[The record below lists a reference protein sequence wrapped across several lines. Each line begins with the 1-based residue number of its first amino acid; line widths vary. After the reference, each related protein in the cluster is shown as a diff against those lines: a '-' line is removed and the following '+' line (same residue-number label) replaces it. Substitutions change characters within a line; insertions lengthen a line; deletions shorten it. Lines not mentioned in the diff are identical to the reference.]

1 MTARPVLPRYAR
13 ASFGSGE
20 RTRRGP
26 GSPDGDLGSRGA
38 RSGRFTRIGNGEVG
52 GKAAGLLRLLEH
64 LDAALPD
71 GRFGPFEVT
80 VPSFT
85 VVTADWFES
94 FLEENGLPGAV
105 DGRRDDEIARA
116 FQRASLPA
124 GLVGDLRAL
133 MEDVHAP
140 LALRSSSLLE
150 DALEH
155 PFAGVYGTK
164 MTPND
169 QFDADV
175 RFTRMVE
182 GIKLVWASTFFAAA
196 RAYRARVGA
205 GESERMAVLVQEV
218 VGRRHR
224 GRYYPDV
231 SGVARSLAFYRFGG
245 TAPEEGI
252 AQLALGL
259 GRTIV
264 QGEPAW
270 TFSPAHPK
278 ALPPYRSTGDLLRDT
293 QTRFWAVR
301 MGDPP
306 EYDPT
311 RETEYLVHTPLGDAE
326 RDGTLCLTAS
336 TFDPGSERLVP
347 GVGRA
352 GPRVLTFAPLLV
364 LEELPLAALVRA
376 LLALTAGALGGP
388 VELEF
393 AVTLPDAGDAAPRFC
408 LLQARRMAVSSE
420 RLDLAAERPG
430 WAPLVSSDHVLGNGA
445 VEGIADVVYL
455 VPERFDAG
463 KTQAMAAEIAGLNRR
478 LLDEGRPYLLIGFG
492 RWGSADPWLGV
503 PVSWGDVS
511 GAGVLVETSPRG
523 RPIEMSQGSHFF
535 HNLAAFSVPYACVAQ
550 DGEAID
556 WEWLRAR
563 PALSETPFVR
573 HLRLERPLLVEVD
586 GRAGRGVVRR
596 RADEGGPR

>member
-1 MTARPVLPRYAR
+1 VTAFAALTRYSR
-13 ASFGSGE
+13 ASFGAGE
-20 RTRRGP
+20 
-26 GSPDGDLGSRGA
+26 
-38 RSGRFTRIGNGEVG
+38 RFTRIGEGPVG
-52 GKAAGLLRLLEH
+52 GKAAGLLRILER
-64 LDAALPD
+64 LDAAFPD

-85 VVTADWFES
+85 VIAADWFES
-94 FLEENGLPGAV
+94 FLEENGLPGALDRLR
-105 DGRRDDEIARA
+105 DGEIAMA
-116 FQRASLPA
+116 FQRANLPI

-133 MEDVHAP
+133 MEDVRAP

-169 QFDADV
+169 QLDADT

-182 GIKLVWASTFFAAA
+182 AIKFVWASTFFAAA

-205 GESERMAVLVQEV
+205 GESERMAVVVQEV
-218 VGRRHR
+218 VGRRHQTR
-224 GRYYPDV
+224 HYPDV

-245 TAPEEGI
+245 TEPEEGI

-270 TFSPAHPK
+270 TFCPARPK
-278 ALPPYRSTGDLLRDT
+278 ATPPYRSTGDLLRET

-301 MGDPP
+301 MGEPP

-311 RETEYLVHTPLGDAE
+311 RETEYLVHATLADAE
-326 RDGTLCLTAS
+326 KDGTLSFTAS
-336 TFDPGSERLVP
+336 TLDPRSERLVP
-347 GVGRA
+347 GLGRA

-364 LEELPLAALVRA
+364 LDELPLAALVRT
-376 LLALTAGALGGP
+376 LLALTGDAMGGP

-408 LLQARRMAVSSE
+408 VLQARRMAVSSE
-420 RLDLAAERPG
+420 SVDLTAERRG
-430 WAPLVSSDHVLGNGA
+430 WVPLVSSDHMLGNGV

-463 KTQAMAAEIAGLNRR
+463 KTPIMAAEIAGLNRR

-503 PVSWGDVS
+503 PVNWGDVS
-511 GAGVLVETSPRG
+511 GAGVMVETSPRG

-535 HNLAAFSVPYACVAQ
+535 HNLAAFSVPYACVPEG
-550 DGEAID
+550 GETID

-563 PALSETPFVR
+563 PAEFETAFVR
-573 HLRLERPLLVEVD
+573 HVRLEAPLLVEVD
-586 GRAGRGVVRR
+586 GRVGEGAVLR
-596 RADEGGPR
+596 RADEDGPQ

>member
-1 MTARPVLPRYAR
+1 MTALSPLARYSR
-13 ASFGSGE
+13 ASLVGG
-20 RTRRGP
+20 
-26 GSPDGDLGSRGA
+26 
-38 RSGRFTRIGNGEVG
+38 GRFTRIGEGPVG
-52 GKAAGLLRLLEH
+52 GKAAGLVRLLER
-64 LDAALPD
+64 LGSAFPD

-85 VVTADWFES
+85 VVAADWFET
-94 FLEENGLPGAV
+94 FCGENGLRGGPG
-105 DGRRDDEIARA
+105 RLRDDEIASE
-116 FQRASLPA
+116 FQRASLPV

-133 MEDVHAP
+133 MEDVRAP

-169 QFDADV
+169 QLDADT

-182 GIKLVWASTFFAAA
+182 GIKFVWASTFFAAA

-218 VGRRHR
+218 VGRRHGIR
-224 GRYYPDV
+224 HYPDV

-245 TAPEEGI
+245 TEPEEGI

-270 TFSPAHPK
+270 TFCPARPK
-278 ALPPYRSTGDLLRDT
+278 ATPPYGSARDILRET
-293 QTRFWAVR
+293 QSRFWAVR

-306 EYDPT
+306 EFDPT
-311 RETEYLVHTPLGDAE
+311 RETEYLVHAPLADAE
-326 RDGTLCLTAS
+326 EDGTLALTAS
-336 TFDPGSERLVP
+336 TLDPRSETLVP
-347 GVGRA
+347 GLGRA

-364 LEELPLAALVRA
+364 LDELPLAALVRK
-376 LLALTAGALGGP
+376 LLAVAGEALGGP
-388 VELEF
+388 VEVEF
-393 AVTLPDAGDAAPRFC
+393 AVTLPVAGGAAPRFC
-408 LLQARRMAVSSE
+408 VVQARRMAVSRE
-420 RLDLAAERPG
+420 PVDLAAGRGG
-430 WAPLVSSDHVLGNGA
+430 WAPLVSSDHVMGNGV
-445 VEGIADVVYL
+445 VEGIVDVVYL
-455 VPERFDAG
+455 VPERFDA
-463 KTQAMAAEIAGLNRR
+463 ARSRAIAAEIAGLNRR

-503 PVSWGDVS
+503 PVNWGDVS
-511 GAGVLVETSPRG
+511 GARVLVETSPRG

-535 HNLAAFSVPYACVAQ
+535 HNLAAFSVPYFCVPEGA
-550 DGEAID
+550 ETID

-563 PALSETPFVR
+563 PAAFETEFLRHVRLETP
-573 HLRLERPLLVEVD
+573 LRVEVD
-586 GRAGRGVVRR
+586 GRVGKGGILR
-596 RADEGGPR
+596 RAERDGA

>member
-1 MTARPVLPRYAR
+1 M
-13 ASFGSGE
+13 
-20 RTRRGP
+20 
-26 GSPDGDLGSRGA
+26 
-38 RSGRFTRIGNGEVG
+38 G
-52 GKAAGLLRLLEH
+52 GKAAGLIRLLGRLGE
-64 LDAALPD
+64 AFPG

-85 VVTADWFES
+85 VIAADWFES
-94 FLEENGLPGAV
+94 FLTENGLPGAL
-105 DGRRDDEIARA
+105 DGQGDDEIAMA
-116 FQRASLPA
+116 FQRSSLPV

-133 MEDVHAP
+133 MEDVQAP

-169 QFDADV
+169 QLDADT
-175 RFTRMVE
+175 RFTRTVE
-182 GIKLVWASTFFAAA
+182 ALKFVWASTFFAAA

-218 VGRRHR
+218 VGRRHGTR
-224 GRYYPDV
+224 HYPDV

-245 TAPEEGI
+245 TAPEEGV

-270 TFSPAHPK
+270 TFCPARPK
-278 ALPPYRSTGDLLRDT
+278 ATPPFGSAGDLLRET
-293 QTRFWAVR
+293 QSRFWAVR

-306 EYDPT
+306 EYDPA
-311 RETEYLVHTPLGDAE
+311 RETEYLVHASLAE
-326 RDGTLCLTAS
+326 AEEDGTLALTAS
-336 TFDPGSERLVP
+336 TLDPRSERLAP
-347 GVGRA
+347 GLGRA

-364 LEELPLAALVRA
+364 LDELPLAALVRA
-376 LLALTAGALGGP
+376 LLGAAERALGGP

-393 AVTLPDAGDAAPRFC
+393 AVTLPDEGGAAPRLFV
-408 LLQARRMAVSSE
+408 LQGRRMAVSSE
-420 RLDLAAERPG
+420 AVDLGSERRG
-430 WAPLVSSDHVLGNGA
+430 WSPLVSSDHVMGNGI
-445 VEGIADVVYL
+445 VEGISDIVYL
-455 VPERFDAG
+455 VPERFDAA
-463 KTQAMAAEIAGLNRR
+463 KTPVMAGEIGAVNRR

-492 RWGSADPWLGV
+492 RWGSSDPWLGV
-503 PVSWGDVS
+503 PVNWGDVS
-511 GAGVLVETSPRG
+511 GARVLVEVSPRG

-535 HNLAAFSVPYACVAQ
+535 HNLAAFSVPYACVPEGSGAV
-550 DGEAID
+550 D

-563 PALSETPFVR
+563 PAASETGFLR
-573 HLRLERPLLVEVD
+573 HVRLETPLRVEVD
-586 GRAGRGVVRR
+586 GRVGSGVVLR
-596 RADEGGPR
+596 RADEASAR

>member
-1 MTARPVLPRYAR
+1 VIATPALTRYSR
-13 ASFGSGE
+13 TIFGAGE
-20 RTRRGP
+20 
-26 GSPDGDLGSRGA
+26 
-38 RSGRFTRIGNGEVG
+38 RFTRIGEGPVG
-52 GKAAGLLRLLEH
+52 GKAAGLVRLLGRLGE
-64 LDAALPD
+64 AFPG

-80 VPSFT
+80 IPSFT
-85 VVTADWFES
+85 VVAADWFES
-94 FLEENGLPGAV
+94 FLAENRLPGAV
-105 DGRRDDEIARA
+105 DGRRDDEIAMA
-116 FQRASLPA
+116 FQRASLPV

-133 MEDVHAP
+133 MEDVQAP

-169 QFDADV
+169 QLDADA

-182 GIKLVWASTFFAAA
+182 ALKFVWASTFFAAA
-196 RAYRARVGA
+196 RAYRTRVGA

-218 VGRRHR
+218 VGRRHETR
-224 GRYYPDV
+224 HYPDV

-270 TFSPAHPK
+270 TFCPTRPK
-278 ALPPYRSTGDLLRDT
+278 ATPPYRSAGDLLRET
-293 QTRFWAVR
+293 QKRFWAVR
-301 MGDPP
+301 MGESP
-306 EYDPT
+306 EYDPIG
-311 RETEYLVHTPLGDAE
+311 ETEYLVHAPLSDAE
-326 RDGTLCLTAS
+326 KDGTLSFTAS
-336 TFDPGSERLVP
+336 TLDPRSERLVP
-347 GVGRA
+347 GLGRA

-364 LEELPLAALVRA
+364 LDELPLAALVRA
-376 LLALTAGALGGP
+376 LLAAAEDALGGP

-393 AVTLPDAGDAAPRFC
+393 AVTLPDEGGAAPRFC
-408 LLQARRMAVSSE
+408 VLQGRRMPVSSKAVDLGSE
-420 RLDLAAERPG
+420 RGG
-430 WAPLVSSDHVLGNGA
+430 WSPLVSSDHMMGNGI

-455 VPERFDAG
+455 VPERFDAA
-463 KTQAMAAEIAGLNRR
+463 KTLVMAAEIGAVNRR

-503 PVSWGDVS
+503 PVNWGDVS
-511 GAGVLVETSPRG
+511 GARVLVETSPRG

-535 HNLAAFSVPYACVAQ
+535 HNLAAFSVPYVCVPEGA
-550 DGEAID
+550 GTID

-563 PALSETPFVR
+563 PAAFETEYLRHVRLETP
-573 HLRLERPLLVEVD
+573 LRVEVD
-586 GRAGRGVVRR
+586 GRVGTGVVLR
-596 RADEGGPR
+596 RADGDEAR

>member
-1 MTARPVLPRYAR
+1 MTALPALARYTR
-13 ASFGSGE
+13 ASFGAGE
-20 RTRRGP
+20 
-26 GSPDGDLGSRGA
+26 
-38 RSGRFTRIGNGEVG
+38 RFTRIGEGPVG
-52 GKAAGLLRLLEH
+52 GKAAGLLRLLEG
-64 LDAALPD
+64 LDAAFPS
-71 GRFGPFEVT
+71 GRFGPFEVA

-85 VVTADWFES
+85 VVAADWFDC
-94 FLEENGLPGAV
+94 FLAENGLPGAV
-105 DGRRDDEIARA
+105 DSLRDDEVAMA
-116 FQRASLPA
+116 FQRASLPV

-133 MEDVHAP
+133 TEDVRAP

-164 MTPND
+164 MTPNN
-169 QFDADV
+169 QLDADT
-175 RFTRMVE
+175 RFTRIVE
-182 GIKLVWASTFFAAA
+182 AIKFVWASTFFAAA
-196 RAYRARVGA
+196 RAYRARVVA
-205 GESERMAVLVQEV
+205 GESERMAVVVQEV
-218 VGRRHR
+218 VGRRHHAR
-224 GRYYPDV
+224 HYPDV

-270 TFSPAHPK
+270 TFCPARPT
-278 ALPPYRSTGDLLRDT
+278 ATPPYRSAGELLRET

-301 MGDPP
+301 MGEPP

-311 RETEYLVHTPLGDAE
+311 RETEYLVHEPLADAE
-326 RDGTLCLTAS
+326 KDGTLSLTAS
-336 TFDPGSERLVP
+336 TLDPRSERLVP
-347 GVGRA
+347 GLGRA

-364 LEELPLAALVRA
+364 LEELPLAALVRT
-376 LLALTAGALGGP
+376 LLALTADAMGGP

-393 AVTLPDAGDAAPRFC
+393 AVTLPEAEDAVPRFC

-420 RLDLAAERPG
+420 SVDLTAGRRG
-430 WAPLVSSDHVLGNGA
+430 WVALVSSDTMLGNGV

-455 VPERFDAG
+455 VPESFDAG
-463 KTQAMAAEIAGLNRR
+463 KTPVMATEIAGLNRR

-503 PVSWGDVS
+503 PVNWGDVS

-535 HNLAAFSVPYACVAQ
+535 HNLAAFSVPYACVP
-550 DGEAID
+550 DGGETID

-563 PALSETPFVR
+563 PAAFETEFLRHVRLETP
-573 HLRLERPLLVEVD
+573 LRVEVD
-586 GRAGRGVVRR
+586 GRRGKGAVLR
-596 RADEGGPR
+596 RADEEGLP

>member
-1 MTARPVLPRYAR
+1 MTALLALARYSR
-13 ASFGSGE
+13 ATFGAGE
-20 RTRRGP
+20 
-26 GSPDGDLGSRGA
+26 
-38 RSGRFTRIGNGEVG
+38 RFTRIGDGPVG
-52 GKAAGLLRLLEH
+52 GKAAGLLRLLER
-64 LDAALPD
+64 LDAAFPD

-80 VPSFT
+80 IPSFT
-85 VVTADWFES
+85 VIAADWFES
-94 FLEENGLPGAV
+94 FLEENGLPG
-105 DGRRDDEIARA
+105 DLDSLRDDEIAMA
-116 FQRASLPA
+116 FQRANLPV

-133 MEDVHAP
+133 MEDVRAP

-169 QFDADV
+169 QLDADT

-182 GIKLVWASTFFAAA
+182 AIKFVWASTFFAAA

-205 GESERMAVLVQEV
+205 GESERMAVVVQEV
-218 VGRRHR
+218 VGRRHEAR
-224 GRYYPDV
+224 HYPDV
-231 SGVARSLAFYRFGG
+231 SGVARSLAFYRFAGS
-245 TAPEEGI
+245 APEEGI

-270 TFSPAHPK
+270 TFCPTRPK
-278 ALPPYRSTGDLLRDT
+278 ATPPYRSVGNLLRET

-301 MGDPP
+301 MGEPP

-311 RETEYLVHTPLGDAE
+311 QETEYLVHAPLTDAE
-326 RDGTLCLTAS
+326 KDGTLSFTAS
-336 TFDPGSERLVP
+336 TLDPRSERLVP
-347 GVGRA
+347 GLGRA

-364 LEELPLAALVRA
+364 LDELPLAALVRT
-376 LLALTAGALGGP
+376 LLALTRDAMGGP

-393 AVTLPDAGDAAPRFC
+393 AVTLPDAGDDAPRFC
-408 LLQARRMAVSSE
+408 VLQARRMAVSSE
-420 RLDLAAERPG
+420 SVDLTAERRG
-430 WAPLVSSDHVLGNGA
+430 WVPLISSDHVLGNGV

-463 KTQAMAAEIAGLNRR
+463 KARDMAAEIASLNRR

-492 RWGSADPWLGV
+492 RWGSADPWLGL
-503 PVSWGDVS
+503 PVNWGDVS
-511 GAGVLVETSPRG
+511 GARAMVETSPPG

-535 HNLAAFSVPYACVAQ
+535 HNLAAFSVPYVCVPAG
-550 DGEAID
+550 GETID
-556 WEWLRAR
+556 WEWLRGR
-563 PALSETPFVR
+563 PAAFETAFVR
-573 HLRLERPLLVEVD
+573 HVRLEAPLLVQVD
-586 GRAGRGVVRR
+586 GRVGRGAVLR
-596 RADEGGPR
+596 RADEVGS

>member
-1 MTARPVLPRYAR
+1 
-13 ASFGSGE
+13 
-20 RTRRGP
+20 
-26 GSPDGDLGSRGA
+26 
-38 RSGRFTRIGNGEVG
+38 VG
-52 GKAAGLLRLLEH
+52 GKAAGLLHLLDG
-64 LDAALPD
+64 LATAFPD

-85 VVTADWFES
+85 VIAADWFEA
-94 FLEENGLPGAV
+94 FLEENGLPG
-105 DGRRDDEIARA
+105 DLERRRDDEIALA
-116 FQRASLPA
+116 FQRASIPV

-133 MEDVHAP
+133 MEDVRAP

-169 QFDADV
+169 QLDADT
-175 RFTRMVE
+175 RFTRMLE
-182 GIKLVWASTFFAAA
+182 GLKFVWASTFFGAA
-196 RAYRARVGA
+196 RAYRARIGA

-224 GRYYPDV
+224 TRHYPDV

-245 TAPEEGI
+245 MAPEEGI

-264 QGEPAW
+264 EGEPAW
-270 TFSPAHPK
+270 TFCPARPQ
-278 ALPPYRSTGDLLRDT
+278 ATPPYRSTGELLRET

-311 RETEYLVHTPLGDAE
+311 RETEYLVHAPLSDAE
-326 RDGTLCLTAS
+326 TDGTLSLTAS
-336 TFDPGSERLVP
+336 TLDPRSERLAP

-364 LEELPLAALVRA
+364 LEELPLAALVRK
-376 LLALTAGALGGP
+376 LLAVSEESAGGP

-393 AVTLPDAGDAAPRFC
+393 AVTLPDPGDAAPPRFC
-408 LLQARRMAVSSE
+408 LLQARRMAVSSGSV
-420 RLDLAAERPG
+420 DLAAERPG
-430 WAPLVSSDHVLGNGA
+430 WVPLVSSDHVLGNGV

-463 KTQAMAAEIAGLNRR
+463 KTPSMAAELASLNRR
-478 LLDEGRPYLLIGFG
+478 LLDEGRPYLLIGLG

-503 PVSWGDVS
+503 PVNWGDVS
-511 GAGVLVETSPRG
+511 GARVLVEASPRG

-535 HNLAAFSVPYACVAQ
+535 HNLAAFSVPYACVPEAG
-550 DGEAID
+550 DAID
-556 WEWLRAR
+556 WDWLRAR
-563 PALSETPFVR
+563 PAVSETTFVR
-573 HLRLERPLLVEVD
+573 HVRLESPLLVEVD
-586 GRAGRGVVRR
+586 GRVGKGVVLR
-596 RADEGGPR
+596 RADGKGAA

>member
-1 MTARPVLPRYAR
+1 VTAPPALARYSR
-13 ASFGSGE
+13 ASFGAG
-20 RTRRGP
+20 
-26 GSPDGDLGSRGA
+26 
-38 RSGRFTRIGNGEVG
+38 GRFTRIGEGPVG
-52 GKAAGLLRLLEH
+52 GKAAGLIRLLER
-64 LDAALPD
+64 LGTAFPE

-85 VVTADWFES
+85 VVAADWFES
-94 FLEENGLPGAV
+94 FLEENGLPGAL
-105 DGRRDDEIARA
+105 DPGRDDEIARD
-116 FQRASLPA
+116 FQRASLPV

-133 MEDVHAP
+133 MEDVRAP

-169 QFDADV
+169 QFDADT
-175 RFTRMVE
+175 RFARMVE
-182 GIKLVWASTFFAAA
+182 AIKFVWASTFFAAA

-224 GRYYPDV
+224 TRHYPDV

-270 TFSPAHPK
+270 TFCPVRPK
-278 ALPPYRSTGDLLRDT
+278 ATPPYGSADDLLRET
-293 QTRFWAVR
+293 QTGFWAVR
-301 MGDPP
+301 MGEPP

-311 RETEYLVHTPLGDAE
+311 RETEYLVHASLADAE
-326 RDGTLCLTAS
+326 KDGTLALTAS
-336 TFDPGSERLVP
+336 TLDPRSERLVP
-347 GVGRA
+347 GLGRA

-364 LEELPLAALVRA
+364 LDELPLAELVRT
-376 LLALTAGALGGP
+376 LLEVSGDAMGGP

-393 AVTLPDAGDAAPRFC
+393 AITLPDAGEAAPRFC

-420 RLDLAAERPG
+420 SVDVVSERPG
-430 WAPLVSSDHVLGNGA
+430 WTPLVASDHVMGNGV
-445 VEGIADVVYL
+445 VEGIADIVYL
-455 VPERFDAG
+455 VPDRFDAA
-463 KTQAMAAEIAGLNRR
+463 KARVIADDLAGLNRR
-478 LLDEGRPYLLIGFG
+478 LLDEGRGYLLIGFG

-503 PVSWGDVS
+503 PVNWGDVS
-511 GAGVLVETSPRG
+511 GARFMVETSPRG

-535 HNLAAFSVPYACVAQ
+535 HNLAAFSVPYACVPE
-550 DGEAID
+550 GSSTID
-556 WEWLRAR
+556 WEWLEAR
-563 PALSETPFVR
+563 PALSETQFVR
-573 HLRLERPLLVEVD
+573 HVRLEAPLLVEVD
-586 GRAGRGVVRR
+586 GRVGKGVVFR
-596 RADEGGPR
+596 RAPEKDPG